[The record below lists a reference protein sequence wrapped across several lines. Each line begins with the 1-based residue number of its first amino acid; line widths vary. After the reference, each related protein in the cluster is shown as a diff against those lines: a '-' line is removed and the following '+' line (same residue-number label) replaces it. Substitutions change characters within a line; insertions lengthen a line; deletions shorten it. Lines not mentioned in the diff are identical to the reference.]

1 MIEIKK
7 KQRKLSIQ
15 NPFDEHEALSP
26 ILLSN
31 FQDYLTNGH
40 STPPKDNQN
49 DCMLDEAMQSGG
61 TTTIK
66 YHRKVDTGDSQ
77 DIVIEV
83 NCFPLRFYIEGFIGG
98 HHDHRLIILLQVTS
112 AA

>member
-7 KQRKLSIQ
+7 KQRKISVQ
-15 NPFDEHEALSP
+15 NPFNDHEALSR
-26 ILLSN
+26 ILLLN

-40 STPPKDNQN
+40 SKPLVDNQN
-49 DCMLDEAMQSGG
+49 DCMLDEAMQSGD

-83 NCFPLRFYIEGFIGG
+83 NCFSLQFYIEGFIGG
-98 HHDHRLIILLQVTS
+98 HHDHRLIMLLRVAS